1 MGLLGREI
9 VWSNIRM
16 RAQVSGSLEWRPCA
30 TGGCSIRRGGT
41 PKNDA
46 ADVGQPNTESRL
58 GPSRRLSETSL
69 HIPTPA
75 YCLHEASVLVGTCSA
90 PGEQK
95 GRPWAGAIDRSVVLC
110 SKISTSERPD
120 HLTVPCLLTK
130 VRARSQGHRYPGR
143 HGEVESRL
151 EKKQGA

>member
-1 MGLLGREI
+1 VDLSGRE
-9 VWSNIRM
+9 VAGPNITM

-41 PKNDA
+41 PEKDA

-58 GPSRRLSETSL
+58 GRLSETSL

-90 PGEQK
+90 PEEQT
-95 GRPWAGAIDRSVVLC
+95 GSSWPGAIDRSMVFC
-110 SKISTSERPD
+110 SRICTSERPD
-120 HLTVPCLLTK
+120 HFSVLCVLTK
-130 VRARSQGHRYPGR
+130 VQAH
-143 HGEVESRL
+143 SRDTDTPADT
-151 EKKQGA
+151 EK